1 MFLEGN
7 MEYILIVTAI
17 IMVVFFVLYFKNRK
31 ESIVEK
37 SKKTN
42 TLSSKF
48 IISDERPFNEKMDII
63 LGEITRNDFDESNL
77 IELTDPSILSQI
89 SSFLPF
95 FINESASILN
105 KSNISVNGLYEVI
118 LPSDAILANSKD
130 MVGASRGFFRG
141 ADGISGHANLV
152 PVKLGSNVG
161 VVMGTVAS
169 VMNIASI
176 LVGQYYMSE
185 INSRLKIVENEIKSV
200 SSFQKSEFE
209 SRVITSITYVVEMLR
224 YSDEIVKSDEVRIG
238 KLNTTESLKREMA
251 QLIEQLLL
259 QIKEDLVTLNKKKIK
274 EYEDKSK
281 NLDRQIKLLMGL
293 VISLQE
299 LSNIELLL
307 GKGKRS
313 KELVFSLYQAEEE
326 KVLSLFDNIEK
337 WHDSHRVL
345 YDIDLKNNRRRKTG
359 FRKTVGAIQSIR
371 DENKK
376 YDYLDTDLSE
386 ILHRHL
392 DLSLEEPVMIEK
404 PDKFRIIY
412 NGEDSKSYISI
423 G

>member
-1 MFLEGN
+1 

-63 LGEITRNDFDESNL
+63 LGEITRNDFDKSNL

-251 QLIEQLLL
+251 QLTEQLLL

-313 KELVFSLYQAEEE
+313 KELVFSLYQTEEE

-423 G
+423 E

>member
-37 SKKTN
+37 SKKTS

-48 IISDERPFNEKMDII
+48 IISDERPFNEKIDII
-63 LGEITRNDFDESNL
+63 LGEITRNDFDKSNL

-251 QLIEQLLL
+251 QLTEQLLL

-313 KELVFSLYQAEEE
+313 KELVFSLYQTEEE

-423 G
+423 E

>member
-1 MFLEGN
+1 

-130 MVGASRGFFRG
+130 VVGASRGFFRG

-313 KELVFSLYQAEEE
+313 KELVFSLYQTEEE

>member
-1 MFLEGN
+1 

-105 KSNISVNGLYEVI
+105 KSNLSVNGLYEVI

-281 NLDRQIKLLMGL
+281 NLDRQIKLLIGL

-313 KELVFSLYQAEEE
+313 KELVFSLYQTEEE

-359 FRKTVGAIQSIR
+359 FRKTVGAIQSIH

>member
-1 MFLEGN
+1 

-37 SKKTN
+37 SKKTS

-48 IISDERPFNEKMDII
+48 IISDERPFNEKIDII
-63 LGEITRNDFDESNL
+63 LGEITRNDFDKSNL

-251 QLIEQLLL
+251 QLTEQLLL

-313 KELVFSLYQAEEE
+313 KELVFSLYQTEEE

-423 G
+423 E

>member
-1 MFLEGN
+1 

-17 IMVVFFVLYFKNRK
+17 IMVVFSVLYFKNRK

-105 KSNISVNGLYEVI
+105 KSNISVNRLYEVI
-118 LPSDAILANSKD
+118 LPSDTILANSKD

-152 PVKLGSNVG
+152 PVQLGSNVG

-259 QIKEDLVTLNKKKIK
+259 QIKEDLVTLNKKKIQ

-281 NLDRQIKLLMGL
+281 NLDRQIKLLIGL

-313 KELVFSLYQAEEE
+313 KELVFSLYQTEEE

>member
-105 KSNISVNGLYEVI
+105 KSNLSVNGLYEVI

-281 NLDRQIKLLMGL
+281 NLDRQIKLLIGL

-299 LSNIELLL
+299 
-307 GKGKRS
+307 
-313 KELVFSLYQAEEE
+313 
-326 KVLSLFDNIEK
+326 LSLFDNIEK

-359 FRKTVGAIQSIR
+359 FRKTVGAIQSIH

>member
-105 KSNISVNGLYEVI
+105 KSNLSVNGLYEVI

-281 NLDRQIKLLMGL
+281 NLDRQIKLLIGL

-313 KELVFSLYQAEEE
+313 KELVFSLYQTEEE

-359 FRKTVGAIQSIR
+359 FRKTVGAIQSIH

>member
-105 KSNISVNGLYEVI
+105 KSNLSVNGLYEVI

-224 YSDEIVKSDEVRIG
+224 YIDEIVKSDEVRIG

-281 NLDRQIKLLMGL
+281 NLDRQIKLLIGL

-313 KELVFSLYQAEEE
+313 KELVFSLYQTEEE

-359 FRKTVGAIQSIR
+359 FRKTVGAIQSIH

>member
-130 MVGASRGFFRG
+130 VVGASRGFFRG

-313 KELVFSLYQAEEE
+313 KELVFSLYQTEEE

>member
-1 MFLEGN
+1 

-48 IISDERPFNEKMDII
+48 ISSDERPFNEKMDII

-105 KSNISVNGLYEVI
+105 KSNLSVNGLYEVI

-161 VVMGTVAS
+161 VFMGTVAS

-281 NLDRQIKLLMGL
+281 NLDKQIKLLIGL

-313 KELVFSLYQAEEE
+313 KELVFSLYQTEEE

-359 FRKTVGAIQSIR
+359 FRKTVGAIQSIH